1 MSTIETPDLAAW
13 ALRDVEKQLE
23 QVASV
28 AVAARNMLERAD
40 EPDLTTIR
48 ILEVIT
54 DLASEAYSLNALR
67 GFLDR
72 AQAPPAAS

>member
-1 MSTIETPDLAAW
+1 
-13 ALRDVEKQLE
+13 
-23 QVASV
+23 VASV